1 MFQSFLN
8 GIDIDGI
15 RIHSRLNKDLH
26 SKKSKPM
33 CGTCKGKVVLSG
45 DSEWGKESATWA
57 AKLIKP
63 TQAELAKLCP
73 ACEFSKASFV
83 DLLKVFFH
91 PAKVPSFSLESC
103 SAYCE

>member
-1 MFQSFLN
+1 MASEYTVDWTRTYTVKSQSLCM
-8 GIDIDGI
+8 G
-15 RIHSRLNKDLH
+15 
-26 SKKSKPM
+26 PVQ
-33 CGTCKGKVVLSG
+33 GKVVLSG